1 MAKRELMKFV
11 LMFQGMSQF
20 SVIIFV
26 GYILASLTTIG
37 LIFEN
42 KPQAKAIELLRCVV
56 FATMLQ
62 RGQLSM
68 LGLPL
73 VHSLQT
79 FFAVSAGFWALQSM
93 ASRKIKQV

>member
-1 MAKRELMKFV
+1 
-11 LMFQGMSQF
+11 MSQF

-56 FATMLQ
+56 FTTLLQ
-62 RGQLSM
+62 RGQFSM
-68 LGLPL
+68 LGQPL
-73 VHSLQT
+73 VQFLQT
-79 FFAVSAGFWALQSM
+79 FFAVSAAFWALQSM